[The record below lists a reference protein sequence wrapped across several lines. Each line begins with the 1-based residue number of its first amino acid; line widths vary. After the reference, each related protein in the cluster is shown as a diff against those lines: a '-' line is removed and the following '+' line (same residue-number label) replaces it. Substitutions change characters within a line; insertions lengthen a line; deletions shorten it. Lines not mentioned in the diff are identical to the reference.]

1 MYSSSGLL
9 LLENTYDTYP
19 YDLSESESFSADELG
34 ISNDTRTK
42 SLLTSQRLAK
52 VTSKGVSS
60 DMCRRVFYYDAYGNI
75 LQTIERQNDNANGR
89 VLRHSIVR
97 DLLGN
102 VLTDKQTVIWGRD
115 TDTWQLDY
123 TYDSRGR
130 ILTAVGTLNDFIVS
144 NVTKL

>member
-1 MYSSSGLL
+1 M
-9 LLENTYDTYP
+9 
-19 YDLSESESFSADELG
+19 
-34 ISNDTRTK
+34 
-42 SLLTSQRLAK
+42 
-52 VTSKGVSS
+52 
-60 DMCRRVFYYDAYGNI
+60 FYYDAYGNI
-75 LQTIERQNDNANGR
+75 LQTIERENDSDNANGR